1 MKQENDIIDDYDLF
15 VNTFIGER
23 WDKIPATKKM
33 FILKKF
39 NEIQETVKNN
49 TFSY

>member
-15 VNTFIGER
+15 VNTFIGDR
-23 WDKIPATKKM
+23 WHKIPATKKM
-33 FILKKF
+33 IILKKF
-39 NEIQETVKNN
+39 NEIQEAVKNN